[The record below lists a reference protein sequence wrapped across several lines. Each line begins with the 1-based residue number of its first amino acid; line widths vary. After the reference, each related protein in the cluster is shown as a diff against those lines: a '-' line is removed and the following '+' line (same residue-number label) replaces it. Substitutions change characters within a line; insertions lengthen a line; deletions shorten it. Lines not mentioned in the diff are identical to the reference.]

1 MADKGDDWQALKVA
15 DLMTVFGE
23 STVLGA
29 RGEVVRNAP
38 DGYRSA
44 VFGASSLLDHLTS
57 SPPPGT
63 FIVEGGFAPRN
74 GVFDKTWSLEWCA
87 DLELEWGELR
97 PDIIQVADPGLFA
110 EGLLPDGSIC
120 DLTGDDRVVL
130 RVIDAKLSSEP
141 GRGYYAEVAYYA
153 VALAAWLNHMGL
165 DDRYVVAAAPA
176 LWPGSHNQSALIEAW
191 RADADGDEL
200 LEALNADL
208 EECPID
214 VFIPELHRFFTQV
227 LPRVARSAVSREWAQ
242 LPWHVVQSCSG
253 CDYLGQRLPDGSK
266 ATGPSRPHANH
277 CIPTARETDHVSM
290 LPYVPRGGTT
300 VLQEAGVTTTSNVAL
315 LSRDDPKLDE
325 HHALRA
331 GRAIIPARART
342 LTGQQPPGIGVAD
355 ATTAAIP
362 RRADLNLYITA
373 DFDPT
378 SAITACF
385 GVSGVYFPTWADQ
398 QNGAEPRFLRT
409 AVYHVEARTLEEER
423 TQLDLLLKQIDH
435 QLTAAHGNNP
445 EASFQLYLWDELTLK
460 HLTRVIGRHLDW
472 LLASGS
478 APRLAWLFPP
488 EDQVLANPRF
498 VQSPAVSVVA
508 DAVRSLV
515 ATDQPHAYTLLETA
529 REYHSAREAVDE
541 RTFQAPAYWT
551 TQLSDQL
558 PGERIFELWNS
569 DTQRFHTPK
578 TQLIENLAWTV
589 KAKHRALQA
598 VVRRLREDLNGQ
610 LHREAPQIKHLQPPG
625 SAGAMSYLGSLLV
638 WYSKL
643 NHAINLQETVRV
655 RAMAPHEREARFAT
669 IYCEEFL
676 TGDAAKDA
684 AAHLNLSVVP
694 GRRFYK
700 MRPAS
705 AEVRAEVGDFTWFAS
720 PADNPELVHTSLYW
734 AVREKG
740 LLGEGWWVNKP
751 PYLNSWES
759 RSQRS
764 TAPRASWP
772 ST

>member
-1 MADKGDDWQALKVA
+1 M
-15 DLMTVFGE
+15 
-23 STVLGA
+23 
-29 RGEVVRNAP
+29 
-38 DGYRSA
+38 
-44 VFGASSLLDHLTS
+44 
-57 SPPPGT
+57 
-63 FIVEGGFAPRN
+63 
-74 GVFDKTWSLEWCA
+74 
-87 DLELEWGELR
+87 
-97 PDIIQVADPGLFA
+97 
-110 EGLLPDGSIC
+110 
-120 DLTGDDRVVL
+120 
-130 RVIDAKLSSEP
+130 
-141 GRGYYAEVAYYA
+141 
-153 VALAAWLNHMGL
+153 
-165 DDRYVVAAAPA
+165 
-176 LWPGSHNQSALIEAW
+176 
-191 RADADGDEL
+191 
-200 LEALNADL
+200 
-208 EECPID
+208 
-214 VFIPELHRFFTQV
+214 
-227 LPRVARSAVSREWAQ
+227 
-242 LPWHVVQSCSG
+242 
-253 CDYLGQRLPDGSK
+253 
-266 ATGPSRPHANH
+266 
-277 CIPTARETDHVSM
+277 
-290 LPYVPRGGTT
+290 
-300 VLQEAGVTTTSNVAL
+300 
-315 LSRDDPKLDE
+315 
-325 HHALRA
+325 
-331 GRAIIPARART
+331 
-342 LTGQQPPGIGVAD
+342 
-355 ATTAAIP
+355 
-362 RRADLNLYITA
+362 
-373 DFDPT
+373 
-378 SAITACF
+378 
-385 GVSGVYFPTWADQ
+385 
-398 QNGAEPRFLRT
+398 
-409 AVYHVEARTLEEER
+409 
-423 TQLDLLLKQIDH
+423 
-435 QLTAAHGNNP
+435 
-445 EASFQLYLWDELTLK
+445 
-460 HLTRVIGRHLDW
+460 
-472 LLASGS
+472 
-478 APRLAWLFPP
+478 
-488 EDQVLANPRF
+488 LANPRF

-720 PADNPELVHTSLYW
+720 PADNPELVHSSLYW

-759 RSQRS
+759 VLGVTIAALDRSAGLVALDMSHVDLVDGLVSAGLLDLDGACLVDRVNIDFLSRRIEDVAKAVGNPAVAAQHETELRAALGVATRGPRRTS
-764 TAPRASWP
+764 ASRPVHALLWSPASLHGAQVARPVAAIRPKVEAALTLNGAPSLNDDQWDAWAHSMTRRLTLIWGPPGEAPRVS
-772 ST
+772 